1 MNGGLS
7 QDARILRLVDDEY
20 RAGLAADDAW
30 LQNRGAVELA
40 PAEDLQADYDPPIG
54 DAVGLIRSL
63 GWARVLKA
71 AAFAIITWTATA
83 AFAVTCGVPS

>member
-7 QDARILRLVDDEY
+7 QDVRILRLVDDEY

-30 LQNRGAVELA
+30 LHHRRAAQIV
-40 PAEDLQADYDPPIG
+40 PAEELQPDYDPPIG
-54 DAVGLIRSL
+54 DAVGLIKSL

-71 AAFAIITWTATA
+71 AAFAIVIWTATA